1 MEVVKM
7 NLNPHEEKV
16 LKVIKS
22 QGVATIR
29 EIATKEFP
37 GVRPIQKADSRVR
50 NALRKLVK
58 AQLVMK
64 TDRGAYFFTSV
75 IPVKKPKEKVRLS
88 AKRGEAGEEK
98 ELRMAKRK
106 ISK

>member
-1 MEVVKM
+1 M

-22 QGVATIR
+22 RGVATIR
-29 EIATKEFP
+29 EIASKQFP
-37 GVRPIQKADSRVR
+37 GVRPITKADSRVR

-75 IPVKKPKEKVRLS
+75 IPAKPTKKKKNR
-88 AKRGEAGEEK
+88 R
-98 ELRMAKRK
+98 
-106 ISK
+106 